1 MILYGLLI
9 TCISLSGGWTLP
21 GAGLSDKFNVGK
33 FVQIE
38 YGIAKI
44 YDIEVFYA
52 VGMARYPSITGAL
65 SLYTGFQGLSA
76 QRYIPP
82 LRFYLGLTSGV
93 SVIITGENGYFFTI
107 HVTARRRL
115 SSVAPVF
122 LGIGLPFYL
131 RPDTRYLQSVY
142 IGFSVGL

>member
-1 MILYGLLI
+1 MILYALLI
-9 TCISLSGGWTLP
+9 TCISLSGGWAFP

-44 YDIEVFYA
+44 YGTEVFYT
-52 VGMARYPSITGAL
+52 VGMSRYPSITGAL

-76 QRYIPP
+76 QRYISL

-93 SVIITGENGYFFTI
+93 SVITTGENGYFFTFC
-107 HVTARRRL
+107 VAARKRL

-122 LGIGLPFYL
+122 LGIDLPFYL

-142 IGFSVGL
+142 IGLSVSL